1 MSENQNNNFPLR
13 RTIAVEDLTSIEED
27 PEIILPDIDIPEI
40 GTSLTYLPA
49 NFESLLNE
57 RIPLLRPTRLNNR
70 RRQRTR
76 PPYRIRHRHS
86 LNINTEGLE
95 QFRTIDAPPYI
106 LLPELVSN
114 EFRTIIDNNK
124 EILYECCICYN
135 MNLGLYNI
143 NEDLLSLDEIKIDS
157 EDYITDY
164 CFYGP
169 CKEHIY
175 CGNCIRNIAINYDN
189 HPVND
194 NYALIRCLYPFAND
208 NVNCKNL
215 NEPNFFFKHRDI
227 CKCLT
232 FSESM
237 DYKDYIYKYKY
248 PGYKITYCKTIRCGM
263 EILIDKKTLK
273 EAKDGDI
280 LCYCQ
285 ECNLYFCYHCNREI
299 PDWAQDERSG
309 ECYIDN
315 CKYCE
320 NNNAVDPER
329 YNHYVYNTDITDKN
343 RFIKNKE
350 LTTEIIIRQL
360 VDIVSREKT
369 YIRCFKCLTYLY
381 RGEDCN
387 GLECCNTEICYSCG
401 KSALLNEKLV
411 FHWQNYGI
419 KGCPRYDIHEYWN
432 NIAYC
437 GYKCIQGICYSL
449 EMGECKIDDHQ
460 NGIKNMNVE
469 IKQAYIYNLIKSL
482 LPELQD
488 EVMNELILLWDD
500 EEKQKY
506 IPSIVVLN
514 KIRQNPELFHHYS
527 ENVIWNILDEKETTL
542 VIDISSE
549 SENESGSETESEDSE
564 DLGDYD
570 INSYNVSD
578 SDTDSDN

>member
-1 MSENQNNNFPLR
+1 MSENHNEEENYPLR
-13 RTIAVEDLTSIEED
+13 RAIAIEDLTDIETVSEAILLPNNLED
-27 PEIILPDIDIPEI
+27 
-40 GTSLTYLPA
+40 
-49 NFESLLNE
+49 LLNE
-57 RIPLLRPTRLNNR
+57 RIPLLRPTRPAGPNR
-70 RRQRTR
+70 RRPMRRR
-76 PPYRIRHRHS
+76 PPYRIRPRRHS
-86 LNINTEGLE
+86 LNIITEDLS
-95 QFRTIDAPPYI
+95 QFRNDNLPPYI
-106 LLPELVSN
+106 LLPELAPN
-114 EFRTIIDNNK
+114 EFRTIINNNK

-157 EDYITDY
+157 EDYITNY

-169 CKEHIY
+169 CKEHVY

-194 NYALIRCLYPFAND
+194 NYALIRCLYPFVND

-215 NEPNFFFKHRDI
+215 NEMKFFFKHRDI

-232 FSESM
+232 LSESM
-237 DYKDYIYKYKY
+237 EYKDYIYKYKY

-263 EILIDKKTLK
+263 EILIDKKELK

-299 PDWAQDERSG
+299 PEWAQNDQTG
-309 ECYIDN
+309 ECYINN

-329 YNHYVYNTDITDKN
+329 YNHYVYNPDITDKN
-343 RFIKNKE
+343 RFIKNKD
-350 LTTEIIIRQL
+350 LTFEIVIRQL

-369 YIRCFKCLTYLY
+369 YVRCFKCLTYLY

-411 FHWQNYGI
+411 FHWQNYGR

-432 NIAYC
+432 DVAYC
-437 GYKCIQGICYSL
+437 GYKCIQGRCYSL
-449 EMGECKIDDHQ
+449 EIGECKVETHQ
-460 NGIKNMNVE
+460 NGIQNMNVE

-488 EVMNELILLWDD
+488 EVMNKLMLLWD

-514 KIRQNPELFHHYS
+514 NIQQNPELFHHYS
-527 ENVIWNILDEKETTL
+527 ENVIWNILDKKETTL

-549 SENESGSETESEDSE
+549 SENENGSEAESEESEESE

-578 SDTDSDN
+578 SDSDTDSDN